1 MIQLKNIVKT
11 YDAGNRKFNALD
23 GVSLDIQ
30 DGEMVAVMGP
40 SGSGKSTLLNIIGG
54 MDMATE
60 GEYMYDDINVTKM
73 KNKDLHIFRRDNISF
88 VFQHFALMNRYTV
101 YENVEVPLIAAHVN
115 PLKRQET
122 VMNQLE
128 RLGIEDQVKKYPT
141 QLSGGQQQRC
151 AIARALA
158 ANHRLILADEPT
170 GALDVS
176 TGNEIMEIFREIKDE
191 GKTVVI
197 ITHDN
202 GVAAKCD
209 RILKIVDGKL
219 TKV

>member
-1 MIQLKNIVKT
+1 M
-11 YDAGNRKFNALD
+11 
-23 GVSLDIQ
+23 
-30 DGEMVAVMGP
+30 
-40 SGSGKSTLLNIIGG
+40 
-54 MDMATE
+54 
-60 GEYMYDDINVTKM
+60 
-73 KNKDLHIFRRDNISF
+73 
-88 VFQHFALMNRYTV
+88 
-101 YENVEVPLIAAHVN
+101 
-115 PLKRQET
+115 
-122 VMNQLE
+122 
-128 RLGIEDQVKKYPT
+128 
-141 QLSGGQQQRC
+141 SGGQQQRC

>member
-1 MIQLKNIVKT
+1 
-11 YDAGNRKFNALD
+11 
-23 GVSLDIQ
+23 
-30 DGEMVAVMGP
+30 MVAVMGP

-115 PLKRQET
+115 PLKRKEI

>member
-115 PLKRQET
+115 LLKRKEI